1 MIWDSEVMSLQTVCT
16 WGGGSCWKRNFVS
29 EKIVYC
35 FPHRISVQS
44 SKTMACPVKLLGD
57 LWWCYSEFLGNFRF
71 YLKAGKCILGGAGEL
86 LRFLG
91 VFLMFSLCFLIHDLS
106 SCLVAC
112 LDASYCVT
120 PGWCERWNVIFV
132 AALPW
137 ILWEALFPDTHAK
150 LPNFLFNF
158 CILLHSPIWIWLCQ
172 RCVCSSLPGGAT
184 AIWSTVWTITQ
195 FSHR

>member
-1 MIWDSEVMSLQTVCT
+1 MSCETVRGSVMVLLWISWELQVLFES
-16 WGGGSCWKRNFVS
+16 WKMYSRGSRWIAEIFGS
-29 EKIVYC
+29 
-35 FPHRISVQS
+35 
-44 SKTMACPVKLLGD
+44 
-57 LWWCYSEFLGNFRF
+57 
-71 YLKAGKCILGGAGEL
+71 
-86 LRFLG
+86 
-91 VFLMFSLCFLIHDLS
+91 FLMFSLCFLIHDLS
-106 SCLVAC
+106 SCLMAC

-120 PGWCERWNVIFV
+120 PGWYERWNVIFV